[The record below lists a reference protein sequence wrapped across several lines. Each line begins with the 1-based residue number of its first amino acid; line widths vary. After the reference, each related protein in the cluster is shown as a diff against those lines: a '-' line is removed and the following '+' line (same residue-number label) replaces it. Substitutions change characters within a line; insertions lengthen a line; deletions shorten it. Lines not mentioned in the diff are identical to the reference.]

1 MELLIN
7 LSVSWLIGLMFYLI
21 IYISVD
27 DAAGMTGYLMQNG
40 GITGEWCIRK
50 DLKEAVVA

>member
-40 GITGEWCIRK
+40 GITGE
-50 DLKEAVVA
+50 